1 MEFKKVDYI
10 PGRILVNGY
19 AKCKRQA
26 DLERFVSSNIE
37 IAKVSGWEEEY
48 KNITTAAECIRACA
62 KRYKL
67 PVTASQ
73 RKNELYIIRTDM

>member
-1 MEFKKVDYI
+1 MEFKKVDYP
-10 PGRILVNGY
+10 PGRPLTTNY

-26 DLERFVSSNIE
+26 EIERFVSSNIK

-48 KNITTAAECIRACA
+48 KNITTAAECIRSCA
-62 KRYKL
+62 KRFKL